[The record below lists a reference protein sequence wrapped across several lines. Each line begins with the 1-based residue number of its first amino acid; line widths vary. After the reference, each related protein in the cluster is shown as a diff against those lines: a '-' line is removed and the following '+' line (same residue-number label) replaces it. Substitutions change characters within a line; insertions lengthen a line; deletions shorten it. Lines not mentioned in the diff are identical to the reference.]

1 MKKAVQPL
9 PMESPDVA
17 AKDTQR
23 YSMKSSQ
30 VHCMIVL
37 VSAALRKVKSCF
49 LWRYLVRPIF
59 VCFLRNTLLV
69 ALGVDEICSSTEML
83 SVQSS
88 TFWLKRLYWYQ
99 LHWALKLG
107 LPHGDTP
114 LLCDVAQRP
123 CIDLL

>member
-49 LWRYLVRPIF
+49 LWRDLVRPIF

-69 ALGVDEICSSTEML
+69 SAALGNDVLCYSVEARPFRIESS
-83 SVQSS
+83 
-88 TFWLKRLYWYQ
+88 
-99 LHWALKLG
+99 G
-107 LPHGDTP
+107 G
-114 LLCDVAQRP
+114 
-123 CIDLL
+123 